1 MTSLVFQTMD
11 YTIYAFYDKKI
22 KTLKVTAIHNMK
34 NDTTYNTFYEGKE
47 LEDGLFVEDI
57 DDKTVWVGSYS
68 IPKIAMP
75 YKIFLTNY
83 FKDNPTR
90 VAKEVRP
97 HRM

>member
-1 MTSLVFQTMD
+1 MSAIVFQTMD
-11 YTIYAFYDKKI
+11 ETIDGFYDKKI
-22 KTLKVTAIHNMK
+22 ETLKVTAIHNTK
-34 NDTTYNTFYEGKE
+34 NDTIYNSFYKGKE

-75 YKIFLTNY
+75 YKIFLKHY

-90 VAKEVRP
+90 VAKEIRP
-97 HRM
+97 HKM